1 MEFEVVNEK
10 GSDLNNVSPTVIK
23 VVGCGGG
30 GSNAVNRMIEAQIH
44 NVDFVAL
51 NTDLQAL
58 NKSSAPTRIAIGQKI
73 TQGLGAGGD
82 PSIGQKAAE
91 EDKEAIKNILKGA
104 NMVFVTAGMGGGT
117 GTGSAPVV
125 ARIAREIGAL
135 TVGIVTT
142 PFEWEGSM
150 RMELAKD
157 GIRKL
162 HEAVDSV
169 IVIPNEKIT
178 KIFGTGMSFIDQ
190 YKAADDLLRQSI
202 EGMSTIITE
211 YGTPNI
217 DFADVKAAMRE
228 QGSALFGIGDAE
240 GDNRAVDAAT
250 KAINNPLLEDT
261 RIDGAKHFL
270 VNVRAGE
277 NFSLNELNE
286 ISNIVTAS
294 AAPGFDLKPG
304 IVLNRDMGDRISVT
318 VIATGF
324 DTSSRAS
331 MAAESEA
338 VEESVVEAPIVDN
351 NEVSLEDFTSILGGK
366 PSSGT
371 DENVGLFDATPV
383 TKEPAASVRP
393 SQTGTFAKPAASN
406 PSDLSTPAIAR
417 KKRTGISFER

>member
-10 GSDLNNVSPTVIK
+10 GSDLNGASPTIIK

-44 NVDFVAL
+44 AVDFIAL

-142 PFEWEGSM
+142 PFEWEGSL

-178 KIFGTGMSFIDQ
+178 KIFGDGISFIEQ

-217 DFADVKAAMRE
+217 DFADVRAAMRE
-228 QGSALFGIGDAE
+228 QGTALFGIGVAE
-240 GDNRAVDAAT
+240 GENRAVDAAT

-277 NFSLNELNE
+277 NFSINELRE
-286 ISNIVTAS
+286 ISNIVTAA
-294 AAPGFDLKPG
+294 AAPGYDLKPG
-304 IVLNRDMGDRISVT
+304 IVYNPDMGDRISVT

-324 DTSSRAS
+324 DNTSKAALNQASQEVVTETSSAD
-331 MAAESEA
+331 
-338 VEESVVEAPIVDN
+338 DN
-351 NEVSLEDFTSILGGK
+351 NVSLEAFEDILSGRQA
-366 PSSGT
+366 SSVSV
-371 DENVGLFDATPV
+371 ENPGLWDIANAQ
-383 TKEPAASVRP
+383 EPAKSVRP
-393 SQTGTFAKPAASN
+393 EMYGTGTRVPKA
-406 PSDLSTPAIAR
+406 DLNDFQNTTALGR
-417 KKRTGISFER
+417 KRAGIKFDRK